1 MKMRI
6 IGDTHFDF
14 LSKRKIAFT
23 CSGILVAIGLF
34 AVVMLTLGKG
44 NVGIQFTGGTSV
56 EGYFA
61 QPVDVGQ
68 IRQALSQAGYADA
81 EIVQITGRTQP
92 YTFLVQVKAEG
103 DATQKAQSVV
113 SALKQY
119 FPNNAFTTDSIHEV
133 GSAVGKTLQSQ
144 TRWAVIISLIGI
156 MIYITVR
163 FDFRFGVAATIATFH
178 DVLAMM
184 GIFYL
189 LRIEITILVVSAVLT
204 IAGWS
209 LTDTVIVYDRIRE
222 NLKKFHRK
230 ADFPLAVNNS
240 INEVLARTIM
250 TGITTLVTVVAL
262 LIFGGP
268 VLRDFSFA
276 LIVGITIGT
285 YSSWFV
291 ASPIYVEWE
300 NRSPKRYRSS

>member
-1 MKMRI
+1 MSMRI
-6 IGDTHFDF
+6 IGDTKFDF

-23 CSGILVAIGLF
+23 FSTILVAIGLF
-34 AVVMLTLGKG
+34 SVVMLTLGKG

-56 EGYFA
+56 EGSFA
-61 QPVDVGQ
+61 SAIDVGQ
-68 IRQALSQAGYADA
+68 IRDALGRAGYGDA
-81 EIVQITGRTQP
+81 EIVQVTGRTKP
-92 YTFLVQVKAEG
+92 YTFLIQVKAEG

-119 FPNNAFTTDSIHEV
+119 FPDNEFTTDSIHEV

-189 LRIEITILVVSAVLT
+189 LKIEITILVVSAVLT

-230 ADFPLAVNNS
+230 ADFPIAVNSS

-262 LIFGGP
+262 LFFGGP

-276 LIVGITIGT
+276 LVVGITIGT

-291 ASPIYVEWE
+291 AAPIYVEWE
-300 NRSPKRYRSS
+300 NRSPKRFRSS